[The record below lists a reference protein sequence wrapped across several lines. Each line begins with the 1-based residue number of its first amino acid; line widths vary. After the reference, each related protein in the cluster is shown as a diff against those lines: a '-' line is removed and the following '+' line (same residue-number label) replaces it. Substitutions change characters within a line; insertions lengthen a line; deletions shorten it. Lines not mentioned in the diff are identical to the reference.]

1 MGPPDPEE
9 TARIVARD
17 LSDVA
22 RELASL
28 NGMARSL
35 KGGEYTTL
43 RFRMEAAHAAVEATL
58 IEARRPLR
66 AFRGGGWGDLRN
78 PHLISLSYS
87 RADRRYQYTTWTVL

>member
-17 LSDVA
+17 LPDVV

-35 KGGEYTTL
+35 QGAEYATL
-43 RFRMEAAHAAVEATL
+43 RFRMEAAHAAVEAAL
-58 IEARRPLR
+58 IEARRR
-66 AFRGGGWGDLRN
+66 VRMNEGRK
-78 PHLISLSYS
+78 
-87 RADRRYQYTTWTVL
+87 R

>member
-17 LSDVA
+17 LPDVA

-35 KGGEYTTL
+35 KGAEY
-43 RFRMEAAHAAVEATL
+43 ATQVQDGGG
-58 IEARRPLR
+58 A
-66 AFRGGGWGDLRN
+66 RGGRG
-78 PHLISLSYS
+78 
-87 RADRRYQYTTWTVL
+87 RADRGQETGEDERGEGLVKRGAKGRTEGLVAILARAKL

>member
-43 RFRMEAAHAAVEATL
+43 RFRMEAAHAAVEA
-58 IEARRPLR
+58 RRPLR